1 MARSDAHLIR
11 SQQAAASGSAQ
22 PPPPAQETTSTNTEE
37 LQQTIDALLSQVSI
51 PQMAQGME

>member
-37 LQQTIDALLSQVSI
+37 LQQTIDALLSQ
-51 PQMAQGME
+51 QGDKKTKGDLI

>member
-37 LQQTIDALLSQVSI
+37 LQQTIDALLSQI
-51 PQMAQGME
+51 LMRTLGTR